1 MNSFLVFRPNR
12 YGNLFMTHHY
22 HEYAPVMN
30 SFHVSQAKYR
40 RDFFMTGGEIVMTG
54 GFFIETLLILSAT
67 QTDGIFKFY
76 LTTEH

>member
-1 MNSFLVFRPNR
+1 
-12 YGNLFMTHHY
+12 
-22 HEYAPVMN
+22 MN